1 MNVGEQLIHNK
12 LKTRKV
18 KDKIDYTSSHTIVLM
33 FICVIIALA
42 SLIYVSNRLN
52 TFYKVSYNNVK
63 LAHQS
68 QANLQEGAKNM
79 LHACLVQDEKATP
92 QRLDMARARFE
103 DMTNELQEL
112 SRTSYAD
119 AELFEAT
126 LANMEEIN
134 SLFTAFE
141 TFSLK
146 YESASAFKVYNEQY
160 LSLFAEMAG
169 NITTVEEVE
178 DARAASMYRA
188 SNIAKY
194 ICIILVVLLCVI
206 SIYIGLNLS
215 KLLSKMLSDGIYE
228 LRDSALEM
236 TKGNFDINITY
247 EAEDEIGELA
257 EAIRHM
263 TDNTRLIISDTSE
276 MLEEMAECNFDIH
289 AKMEENYVGIYQNL
303 MQSMRKLNH
312 RLNDTL
318 ENISEAS
325 NQVSTGAL
333 QLAQNAQSLAEG
345 ASDQAGEI
353 DQLTS
358 IIEDVSNMA
367 KESAENQETAAKNV
381 NRVAQ
386 EAAKGKE
393 EISRLLDAMEK
404 ITSTSKEIENIT
416 VSIEDI
422 ASQTNLLSLNASIE
436 AARAG
441 ESGKGFAVVADQI
454 GKLATDSAQSAV
466 NTRELIAKSLDEIS
480 NGNAITH
487 NTAVVLEEVLNSMNE
502 ILEIV
507 ESSSS
512 ASQSQAA
519 MLEDISHNI
528 ERISAVVESNS
539 ASAQENSATSEEL
552 TSQSDTMTGMISK
565 FRLRGSGN

>member
-1 MNVGEQLIHNK
+1 MNKGEQIIYNK
-12 LKTRKV
+12 LKSKKV
-18 KDKIDYTSSHTIVLM
+18 NDKLNYTSSQTMVLM
-33 FICVIIALA
+33 IICIIISLA

-52 TFYKVSYNNVK
+52 TFYKLSYNNVK

-79 LHACLVQDEKATP
+79 LHACLVQDAEVTP
-92 QRLDMARARFE
+92 QRLDMAKARFE
-103 DMTNELQEL
+103 DMTNLLQEL
-112 SRTSYAD
+112 SRTSFAD
-119 AELFEAT
+119 EELFDVT
-126 LANMEEIN
+126 LSNMDQIN
-134 SLFTAFE
+134 SRFSEFE
-141 TFSLK
+141 IPSLA
-146 YESASAFKVYNEQY
+146 YDSEGAFKVYNEVY
-160 LSLFAEMAG
+160 LSLFAQMAG

-178 DARAASMYRA
+178 DAKAASMYRA
-188 SNIAKY
+188 SNIIKY
-194 ICIILVVLLCVI
+194 ICMILVILLGAI
-206 SIYIGLNLS
+206 SIFIGYNLS
-215 KLLSKMLSDGIYE
+215 KILAKMLSNNIFE
-228 LRDSALEM
+228 LRDSALELS
-236 TKGNFDINITY
+236 KGNFDIDITF
-247 EAEDEIGELA
+247 ESEDELGELA
-257 EAIRHM
+257 GAMRRMI
-263 TDNTRLIISDTSE
+263 DNTRLVISDTSE
-276 MLEEMAECNFDIH
+276 MLEEMAECNFNIH
-289 AKMEENYVGIYQNL
+289 ARIEDKYVGIYQNL

-345 ASDQAGEI
+345 ASDQAGAI

-358 IIEDVSNMA
+358 TIENVSGMA
-367 KESAENQETAAKNV
+367 KESAENQEIAAKNV
-381 NRVAQ
+381 SRVAQ
-386 EAAKGKE
+386 EAAKGKA
-393 EISRLLDAMEK
+393 EIGKLLEAMEK
-404 ITSTSKEIENIT
+404 ITNTSKEIENIT

-441 ESGKGFAVVADQI
+441 ESGRGFAVVADQI
-454 GKLATDSAQSAV
+454 GKLAADSAQSAV
-466 NTRELIAKSLDEIS
+466 NTRELIAKSLEEIA
-480 NGNAITH
+480 NGNAITR

-519 MLEDISHNI
+519 MLEDISQNI
-528 ERISAVVESNS
+528 EKISAVVESNS